1 MNIILL
7 GPPGAGKGTQAKEL
21 ERRQSLLLLS
31 TGDMLREAITSGS
44 DLGIEVKSIMESGSL
59 VPDDIMIRMISGRIE
74 QSDDKS
80 GFILD
85 GFPRTTAQ
93 AEELDVM
100 LTKKDLKIDFV
111 IELLIQPD
119 VLTQRISGR
128 YNCSKCG
135 AGYHDEFQKPSKAGI
150 CDQCGSTEFTRRS
163 DDKPETITARL
174 SAYEAQTAPLLP
186 YYRKKKKL
194 ITVDAMAKITDVTSE
209 IEKVIGSS

>member
-21 ERRQSLLLLS
+21 ERSRSLLQLS

-44 DLGIEVKSIMESGSL
+44 DLGQEVKCIMESGSL
-59 VPDDIMIRMISGRIE
+59 VPDDIMIRMISARIE
-74 QSDDKS
+74 QSDGQN
-80 GFILD
+80 GFVLD

-111 IELLIQPD
+111 IELSIQPD

-128 YNCSKCG
+128 YNCSNCG
-135 AGYHDEFQKPSKAGI
+135 AGYHDKFQKPSKDGI

-163 DDKPETITARL
+163 DDNPETVKARL

-186 YYRKKKKL
+186 YYRKKNTL
-194 ITVDAMAKITDVTSE
+194 ITVDAMAEITHVTSE
-209 IEKVIGSS
+209 IERVIGGS

>member
-21 ERRQSLLLLS
+21 ERRQSLLQLS